1 MNEKIK
7 WYREVLELEPS
18 SKVFFPLA
26 RLFSDNGQFAE
37 AVETLRQGLDRHPEH
52 LEARMLL
59 IECLDSLGRE
69 LEADDEAEAL
79 SERLRKYPQFWQA
92 WGRSMASRP
101 DSRDAS
107 LALDFLAASFGD
119 SPVSWAAVIEQGLR
133 SLSADGCN
141 ASAES
146 KTGGFASP
154 AMSVS
159 AQDIESVAAAA
170 VTTEAQAGISSDEAS
185 DFIFEEP
192 ESSAAEQVADVSGF
206 SVSENAAEQGN
217 DDFDVEDDEPLSL
230 RTRSMADVLAQQG
243 DIKGA
248 MEILDELLAGTMDS
262 EVRRDILARKE
273 SLTLIG
279 SASTSS
285 KDAQAEQPLHSKHK
299 LLTMLE
305 SLAERLEARA
315 AG

>member
-26 RLFSDNGQFAE
+26 RLFSDNGQPAE
-37 AVETLRQGLDRHPEH
+37 AVETLRQGLERHPEH

-59 IECLDSLGRE
+59 IECLDTLGRE

-79 SERLRKYPQFWQA
+79 SDRLRRYPQFWQA
-92 WGRSMASRP
+92 WGRTLAAQP

-119 SPVSWAAVIEQGLR
+119 TPVSWAAVIEQGLR
-133 SLSADGCN
+133 SLGTCPGGAGDDEP
-141 ASAES
+141 AVYPPAHAAAPPVHQDDAAEAA
-146 KTGGFASP
+146 GGG
-154 AMSVS
+154 
-159 AQDIESVAAAA
+159 QEQESGTETVAAATDNTQISPAAPEA
-170 VTTEAQAGISSDEAS
+170 VPSGGVTYKADIISEAQADE
-185 DFIFEEP
+185 
-192 ESSAAEQVADVSGF
+192 
-206 SVSENAAEQGN
+206 
-217 DDFDVEDDEPLSL
+217 DDDIPDEPLSL
-230 RTRSMADVLAQQG
+230 RTRSMAEVLAQQG

-248 MEILDELLAGTMDS
+248 MEILDELLAGTADS
-262 EVRRDILARKE
+262 EVRRDIMARKD
-273 SLTLIG
+273 SLALAG
-279 SASTSS
+279 SAGAV
-285 KDAQAEQPLHSKHK
+285 KEEGAEQPLHSKHK

-305 SLAERLEARA
+305 TLAERLEARA